1 MGQKVNPYALRLIIN
16 KEWKSSY
23 FVRGRKQA
31 EVLRQDNLIRKIISL
46 SSKEVLHTKIERSNL
61 ETLIFITTSN
71 LSHFT
76 DKNNKKLDE
85 LIYKIKSI
93 INNNSMKVKVNLIE
107 LKNLFSD
114 AQYVANFIASRIE
127 SRSPFR
133 VASRMALSKAL
144 PQREVKGIR
153 VKLSGRLDGSEI
165 AKTEKINHG
174 KVPLSTLTSIIDYA
188 QAEAKATYGK
198 IGISVWIYKGKF
210 GKKNTLSSPW
220 KKNYRD
226 KDLNKNVNT

>member
-1 MGQKVNPYALRLIIN
+1 MGQKVNPYALRLTIN
-16 KEWKSSY
+16 KEWRSSY

-31 EVLRQDNLIRKIISL
+31 EVLKQDNLIRRSISL
-46 SSKEVLHTKIERSNL
+46 SSKEVLHVKIERSSS
-61 ETLIFITTSN
+61 EALIFITTSN

-85 LIYKIKSI
+85 LVSKIKSI
-93 INNNSMKVKVNLIE
+93 INDNLVKVKVNFIE
-107 LKNLFSD
+107 LKNVFAD
-114 AQYVANFIASRIE
+114 PQYVANFIASRIE

-144 PQREVKGIR
+144 FQKEVKGIR
-153 VKLSGRLDGSEI
+153 IKLSGRLDGSEI

-174 KVPLSTLTSIIDYA
+174 KVPLSTLTSIVDYA
-188 QAEAKATYGK
+188 QSEAKATYGK

-210 GKKNTLSSPW
+210 GKKNFSNSPW
-220 KKNYRD
+220 KKNYHD
-226 KDLNKNVNT
+226 KDLKQNANT